1 MAKTNN
7 KTNNSQSLKEYVSKI
22 KNLKDNINIDL
33 DGDIADIIQDPK
45 TWAESIAEAMIAQNA
60 EKLIQAR
67 KLGEEFAKT
76 INET

>member
-1 MAKTNN
+1 
-7 KTNNSQSLKEYVSKI
+7 LKEYVSKI

-45 TWAESIAEAMIAQNA
+45 TWAESIAEVMIAQNA

-76 INET
+76 INED

>member
-1 MAKTNN
+1 M
-7 KTNNSQSLKEYVSKI
+7 KEYVSKI

-45 TWAESIAEAMIAQNA
+45 TWAESIAEVMIAQNA

-76 INET
+76 INED

>member
-1 MAKTNN
+1 M
-7 KTNNSQSLKEYVSKI
+7 KEYVSKI

-76 INET
+76 INED